1 MRMRLKE
8 AAALNGMAR
17 FREMRRC
24 DYYAPAAMEHGEELT
39 ARARDKDE
47 EQEIEGG
54 EGKKGVAV
62 RAKCSENVE
71 RFCIGH
77 GTYLH
82 HVRKGGVGSRCIR
95 KEFDGGGVAWERRW
109 MQ

>member
-8 AAALNGMAR
+8 AAALNGTAS
-17 FREMRRC
+17 FREMGRC
-24 DYYAPAAMEHGEELT
+24 DYAPAAMEHGEELT
-39 ARARDKDE
+39 ACARDKDE
-47 EQEIEGG
+47 EQEKEGG

-71 RFCIGH
+71 RFCIRH

-82 HVRKGGVGSRCIR
+82 HVRKGGVGSSCVR
-95 KEFDGGGVAWERRW
+95 KEFDGGVGAWERRW